1 VSERRSLVGKPA
13 EVIVTP
19 ALVLDPDALEANLT
33 LMAEG
38 FRGRPC
44 RVRPHF
50 KGHKCVTVAH
60 RQLAA
65 GSIAGITCAKLAEA
79 EQCVAGGVRDV
90 LVANQVVGE
99 EKTRRLAALNRGA
112 TVRVA
117 VDSLDNI
124 AELGE
129 AARQANVTIGVLV
142 EVDIGMARCGVRPGP
157 ETLALAEVVTATEG
171 LRFDGLQGYE
181 GHAVMIPD
189 PEERRRR
196 VVEAMG
202 PLTETRRALE
212 AAGMPVRIVSGGG
225 TGTYDST
232 GKIEGID
239 EVQAGSYALMDA
251 AYKKVRP
258 EFAVART
265 VLTTVISVQDGY
277 AIADVG
283 SKGVGCEFGPPSVAD
298 HPEAEVVKVSE
309 EHVKVV
315 GLRARVGDRV
325 TLIPSHGCTT
335 NNLYRKMYVVK
346 GGRIEDVWP
355 IEGSGC
361 VE

>member
-1 VSERRSLVGKPA
+1 VSDPRSLIGKPA
-13 EVIVTP
+13 EAIVTP
-19 ALVLDPDALEANLT
+19 ALVLDPEVLEANLA
-33 LMAEG
+33 LMADW

-90 LVANQVVGE
+90 LIANQVVGK
-99 EKTRRLAALNRGA
+99 EKTRRLAALNRDA

-117 VDSLDNI
+117 VDSRENT
-124 AELGE
+124 AALGE
-129 AARQANVTIGVLV
+129 AARAADVTIGVLV

-157 ETLALAEVVTATEG
+157 EALALAEVVTTTDG

-202 PLTETRRALE
+202 PLIETRRALE
-212 AAGMPVRIVSGGG
+212 EAGMPVRIVSSGG
-225 TGTYDST
+225 TGTYDIT
-232 GKIEGID
+232 GEIEGID

-277 AIADVG
+277 VVADVG
-283 SKGVGCEFGPPSVAD
+283 SKGLGCEFGPPSVAG
-298 HPEAEVVKVSE
+298 HPEAEATKVSE
-309 EHVKVV
+309 EHVKIV
-315 GLRARVGDRV
+315 GLRAEVGHQV
-325 TLIPSHGCTT
+325 ALIPSHGCTT

-346 GGRIEDVWP
+346 DGRIEDVWP

>member
-1 VSERRSLVGKPA
+1 VSDPRSLIGKPA
-13 EVIVTP
+13 EAIVTP
-19 ALVLDPDALEANLT
+19 ALVLDPEVLEANLA
-33 LMAEG
+33 LMADW

-90 LVANQVVGE
+90 LIANQVVGK
-99 EKTRRLAALNRGA
+99 EKTRRLAALNRDA

-117 VDSLDNI
+117 VDSRENT
-124 AELGE
+124 AALGE
-129 AARQANVTIGVLV
+129 AARAADVTIGVLV

-157 ETLALAEVVTATEG
+157 EALALAEVVTATDG

-202 PLTETRRALE
+202 PLIETRRALE
-212 AAGMPVRIVSGGG
+212 EAGMPVRIVSSGG
-225 TGTYDST
+225 TGTYDIT
-232 GKIEGID
+232 GEIEGID

-277 AIADVG
+277 VVADVG
-283 SKGVGCEFGPPSVAD
+283 SKGLGCEFGPPSVAG
-298 HPEAEVVKVSE
+298 HPEAEATKVSE
-309 EHVKVV
+309 EHVKIV
-315 GLRARVGDRV
+315 GLRAEVGHQV
-325 TLIPSHGCTT
+325 ALIPSHGCTT

-346 GGRIEDVWP
+346 DGRIEDVWP

>member
-1 VSERRSLVGKPA
+1 VSDPRSLIGKPA
-13 EVIVTP
+13 EAIVTP
-19 ALVLDPDALEANLT
+19 ALVLDPEVLEANLA
-33 LMAEG
+33 LMADW

-90 LVANQVVGE
+90 LIANQVVGK
-99 EKTRRLAALNRGA
+99 EKTRRLAALNRDA

-117 VDSLDNI
+117 VDSRENT
-124 AELGE
+124 AALGE
-129 AARQANVTIGVLV
+129 AARAADVTIGVLV

-157 ETLALAEVVTATEG
+157 EALALAEVVTATDG

-202 PLTETRRALE
+202 PLIETRRALE
-212 AAGMPVRIVSGGG
+212 EAGMPVRIVSSGG
-225 TGTYDST
+225 TGTYDIT
-232 GKIEGID
+232 GEIEGID

-277 AIADVG
+277 VIGDVG
-283 SKGVGCEFGPPSVAD
+283 SKGLGCEFGPPSVAG
-298 HPEAEVVKVSE
+298 HPEAEATKVSE
-309 EHVKVV
+309 EHVKIV
-315 GLRARVGDRV
+315 GLRAEVGHQV
-325 TLIPSHGCTT
+325 ALIPSHGCTT
-335 NNLYRKMYVVK
+335 NNLYRTMYVVK
-346 GGRIEDVWP
+346 DGRIEDVWP